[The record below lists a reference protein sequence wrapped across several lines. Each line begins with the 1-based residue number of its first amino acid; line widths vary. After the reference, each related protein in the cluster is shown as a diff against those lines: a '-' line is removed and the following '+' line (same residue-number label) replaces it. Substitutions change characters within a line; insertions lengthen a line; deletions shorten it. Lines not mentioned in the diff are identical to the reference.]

1 MMLRIVVCLMGLLAV
16 FPLQAES
23 AAAAATAIEKA
34 WALYNEGRLEAA
46 ALEFQK
52 ARRTQETETRMN
64 AALGL
69 AYVRIRQGK
78 PMEAEAL
85 LRRLAE
91 KGYRPAETL
100 SRLVEVRLSLGRFD
114 AAASAADDLPEPL
127 RWEKRQAI
135 ADARLR
141 AAFAAGGDP
150 PEAAASFIAAHRDDL
165 ARCRAPELFFQA
177 AGTVQQPPLAVET
190 YQSLLKCPLSPALR
204 RGVLESLGWH
214 RYNAG
219 DMESAE
225 RLFVR
230 LQKEKPDHRGAA
242 LGLGYIRL
250 NTDRAETALAPI
262 TAAGLADDPEILELK
277 RLVYTRLGWQRY
289 NAQQLKE
296 AGDFA
301 DRALAIT
308 PQDRDA
314 RLLRAWID
322 IRTGHHA
329 AALDT
334 FQDLYNTQQSPEA
347 AAQLLDAQT
356 SAGLVNAAQATAQ
369 ELAAAQ
375 SPALRS
381 RAADF
386 FFDHQQPI
394 RAART
399 ANLPDRCYWNAD
411 TALLSLD
418 GYYRHRD
425 GDDGTSR
432 LDTYSVPIEFESV
445 LGAGTR
451 TFVGVS
457 LKRLESGSGPN
468 PPPVGNFYRHLDGV
482 VQTNSLIEDESA
494 VIPQV
499 GFQTEGPRAWSGR
512 VASTPLGGEV
522 TPTVTGEIAL
532 ATDRWHVSLH
542 RCSVTESI
550 LSTTGLQDPYEDR
563 SWGRVVRSGVSAG
576 GVIPLG
582 GTYWLSGAVGG
593 DLYDGHHVWDND
605 RTTLDLAA
613 GGTWQV
619 FDGDELSAGLFFY
632 GQHFS
637 RNSNFFT
644 YGHGGY
650 YSPELMTIAG
660 PFVRYRSARCR
671 RYWFDIQTAV
681 GWLHQETEDAPR
693 YPLLDEVSAGL
704 SAAALTEAEGTFKGE
719 TSDDVGYSLRAEA
732 WRLVSD
738 QLAVGA
744 FAGAEDSSDH
754 AEWVA
759 GFGLRWYFK
768 PQNGFW
774 RRWDSFKR
782 LGDCANR

>member
-78 PMEAEAL
+78 PMEVEAL

-277 RLVYTRLGWQRY
+277 RRSGRPASGRSNFGRPCQCGPGHGPGIGRRPKPGPSLPRGRFFLRPSAAHPCCPNGQS
-289 NAQQLKE
+289 
-296 AGDFA
+296 AGSLLLERRHGAFK
-301 DRALAIT
+301 
-308 PQDRDA
+308 PG
-314 RLLRAWID
+314 RLL
-322 IRTGHHA
+322 
-329 AALDT
+329 
-334 FQDLYNTQQSPEA
+334 SPPRR
-347 AAQLLDAQT
+347 
-356 SAGLVNAAQATAQ
+356 G
-369 ELAAAQ
+369 
-375 SPALRS
+375 R
-381 RAADF
+381 
-386 FFDHQQPI
+386 
-394 RAART
+394 
-399 ANLPDRCYWNAD
+399 
-411 TALLSLD
+411 
-418 GYYRHRD
+418 RH
-425 GDDGTSR
+425 
-432 LDTYSVPIEFESV
+432 
-445 LGAGTR
+445 
-451 TFVGVS
+451 
-457 LKRLESGSGPN
+457 
-468 PPPVGNFYRHLDGV
+468 
-482 VQTNSLIEDESA
+482 
-494 VIPQV
+494 
-499 GFQTEGPRAWSGR
+499 FQTGY
-512 VASTPLGGEV
+512 V
-522 TPTVTGEIAL
+522 
-532 ATDRWHVSLH
+532 
-542 RCSVTESI
+542 
-550 LSTTGLQDPYEDR
+550 QR
-563 SWGRVVRSGVSAG
+563 S
-576 GVIPLG
+576 
-582 GTYWLSGAVGG
+582 
-593 DLYDGHHVWDND
+593 D
-605 RTTLDLAA
+605 
-613 GGTWQV
+613 
-619 FDGDELSAGLFFY
+619 
-632 GQHFS
+632 
-637 RNSNFFT
+637 
-644 YGHGGY
+644 
-650 YSPELMTIAG
+650 
-660 PFVRYRSARCR
+660 
-671 RYWFDIQTAV
+671 
-681 GWLHQETEDAPR
+681 
-693 YPLLDEVSAGL
+693 
-704 SAAALTEAEGTFKGE
+704 
-719 TSDDVGYSLRAEA
+719 
-732 WRLVSD
+732 
-738 QLAVGA
+738 
-744 FAGAEDSSDH
+744 
-754 AEWVA
+754 
-759 GFGLRWYFK
+759 
-768 PQNGFW
+768 
-774 RRWDSFKR
+774 
-782 LGDCANR
+782 